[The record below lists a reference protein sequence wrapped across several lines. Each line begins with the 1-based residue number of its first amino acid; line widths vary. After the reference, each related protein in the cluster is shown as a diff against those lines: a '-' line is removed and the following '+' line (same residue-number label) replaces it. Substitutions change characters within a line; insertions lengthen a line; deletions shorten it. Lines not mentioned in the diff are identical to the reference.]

1 MAPIREEARA
11 KVNLTLQVRGRRP
24 DGYHCLESLIAFAA
38 GVGDEVTLTLSEHP
52 AVHIVGPFAGAIAGK
67 NLLERTLDKL
77 AAEEPRLRLGRVDL
91 TKHLP
96 VAAGLGGGSAD
107 AAALLRAVR
116 RANPDLAAGIDWM
129 KIAAAL
135 GADVPVCL
143 ASRPA
148 LAWGVGERIVELP
161 GLPQIPAVLANALAS
176 VPPDKTARVFGSLA
190 APAIGEPPGP
200 AALPSFG
207 GLASLLDFM
216 RTRGND
222 LLPAAQSVLPSI
234 AATRAALASDP
245 RCLYA
250 GLSGAGPTCFGIFA
264 TGEDAAVAAAHLK
277 RAQPGWWIAP
287 TVLG

>member
-1 MAPIREEARA
+1 MAPISEEARA

-38 GVGDEVTLTLSEHP
+38 GIGDEVTLSPGEP
-52 AVHIVGPFAGAIAGK
+52 SAVHLNGPFASAIAGK
-67 NLLERTLDKL
+67 NLLQSTLDTL
-77 AAEEPRLRLGRVDL
+77 AAKEQRLRLGRVDL
-91 TKHLP
+91 TKRLP

-116 RANPDLAAGIDWM
+116 RANPDLAAGLDWM

-135 GADVPVCL
+135 GADVPICL
-143 ASRPA
+143 VNHPA
-148 LAWGVGERIVELP
+148 LVWGVGERIIEFP
-161 GLPQIPAVLANALAS
+161 SLPQIPVVLANALAP
-176 VPPDKTARVFGSLA
+176 VPADKTARVFRSLS
-190 APAIGEPPGP
+190 APAIGEPPEP
-200 AALPSFG
+200 AVPPSFRD
-207 GLASLLDFM
+207 LASLLDFV
-216 RTRGND
+216 RARGND
-222 LLPAAQSVLPSI
+222 LLAAAQGVLPSI

-264 TGEDAAVAAAHLK
+264 TSEQAAGAAARLMDAH
-277 RAQPGWWIAP
+277 PGWWIVP